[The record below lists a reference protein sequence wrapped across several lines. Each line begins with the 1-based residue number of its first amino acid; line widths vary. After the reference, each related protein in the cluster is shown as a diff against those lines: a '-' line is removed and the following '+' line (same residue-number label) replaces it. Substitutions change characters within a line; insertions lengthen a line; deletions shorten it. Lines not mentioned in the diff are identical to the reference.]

1 MSTEVIELKSEPPE
15 PLRLIERAIESGY
28 KSEDLKVLFDL
39 YNQRTVDLAREA
51 FHRALVAAQ
60 GEMPSVVRDKA
71 NPQTRSMYATLETIQ
86 RACKPAWER
95 HGFALSF
102 GEDDCPLEG
111 YKRTV
116 CDVRHVAGHSA
127 RYWIDL
133 PLDGIGPKGNAIGGM
148 NRVQGAISS
157 GSYGQRILT
166 CRVFGIVIADSD
178 QDGNERPA
186 PLSREQAPLSR
197 EQMAQ
202 INDMIDDCAQVGHP
216 VNLANMLQWLASTCK
231 CPINS
236 LEEIPAHK
244 FTDLVA
250 LLNRKRRT
258 KKETA

>member
-1 MSTEVIELKSEPPE
+1 MSTEVIERHEAPPE
-15 PLRLIERAIESGY
+15 PLRMIEQAIQCGF

-39 YNQRTVDLAREA
+39 YNQRTQDLAREA
-51 FHRALVAAQ
+51 FHHALVAAQ
-60 GEMPSVVRDKA
+60 RDMPTVVRDKA

-111 YKRTV
+111 HKRTI

-127 RYWIDL
+127 RYWVDL

-166 CRVFGIVIADSD
+166 CRIFDVVIADSD
-178 QDGNERPA
+178 QDGNEVPA
-186 PLSREQAPLSR
+186 MLTHEQIVA
-197 EQMAQ
+197 
-202 INDMIDDCAQVGHP
+202 INDMIDDCAAASNPVDLAKLLAWVGS
-216 VNLANMLQWLASTCK
+216 ACK
-231 CPINS
+231 CEVKS
-236 LEEIPAHK
+236 LEDVPESMFGK
-244 FTDLVA
+244 LGLFLYK
-250 LLNRKRRT
+250 KRRT
-258 KKETA
+258 KKETT